1 MRQASPSATTPAAS
15 WLFLSFSVVIY
26 IGLMSLI
33 VKHRLRAHSYH
44 RSGGGIL
51 PSTEAKSGTARFTTV
66 NSAGSSH
73 LYHPAPGPVP
83 QGHKKTPSVHAQN
96 AGEGVRHDPQ
106 RKQGHCRHTRGRCD
120 PPGRAEPSL
129 DVPNPDQ
136 ADPADRDGV
145 AEPLPAA
152 GSENICPKVLLCTMF
167 FKPLASLHTSL
178 HLLGLSIAL

>member
-1 MRQASPSATTPAAS
+1 MRCKRALRQAKPAAS
-15 WLFLSFSVVIY
+15 SLFLSFRVVIY
-26 IGLMSLI
+26 MGLLTLI

-44 RSGGGIL
+44 RSGGGH
-51 PSTEAKSGTARFTTV
+51 AAV
-66 NSAGSSH
+66 NRGEVRHSAIYYSQLRGSSH

-83 QGHKKTPSVHAQN
+83 QGHQNSPSVHAQN
-96 AGEGVRHDPQ
+96 AGEGVRHHPQ

-145 AEPLPAA
+145 AEPLSAA
-152 GSENICPKVLLCTMF
+152 G
-167 FKPLASLHTSL
+167 
-178 HLLGLSIAL
+178 